1 MVRSAPPWAAAL
13 VHSPGCS
20 LSPRPSITHPQA
32 SVDGW
37 RQRGGGG
44 GAMSAPSTAKELL
57 ARLLPTWRN
66 RLINLNAKR
75 RQVLWGDTQVVL
87 RVRDYPKSKTE

>member
-1 MVRSAPPWAAAL
+1 
-13 VHSPGCS
+13 
-20 LSPRPSITHPQA
+20 
-32 SVDGW
+32 
-37 RQRGGGG
+37 
-44 GAMSAPSTAKELL
+44 MSAPSTAKELL